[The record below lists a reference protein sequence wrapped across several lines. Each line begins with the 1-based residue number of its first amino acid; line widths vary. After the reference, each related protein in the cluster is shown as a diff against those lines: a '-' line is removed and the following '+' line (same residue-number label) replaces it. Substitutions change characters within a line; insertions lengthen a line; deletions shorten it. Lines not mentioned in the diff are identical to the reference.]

1 MAVIFLVLSTVY
13 LWGLEQYL
21 LQGGVL
27 VRQWRNEYKEGDQ
40 SDNQNSDKV
49 YALCKAW
56 VANLN
61 KQKP

>member
-1 MAVIFLVLSTVY
+1 MAMVFLVLSTVY
-13 LWGLEQYL
+13 PQGLEQCL
-21 LQGGVL
+21 LQGCVL
-27 VRQWRNEYKEGDQ
+27 VRHWRNEYKEGDQ

-49 YALCKAW
+49 YALCKAQ